1 MTFLTT
7 FLLCILYVMIGIAL
21 AANVIKDEEDA
32 IIDTDENVG
41 CGIVMLAL
49 VLGILWAPISV
60 IYGTYWLVR
69 LLCNKLKKN

>member
-7 FLLCILYVMIGIAL
+7 FLLCILYIMIGIAL

-32 IIDTDENVG
+32 IVDTDENVG

-49 VLGILWAPISV
+49 VFGTFWAPISV
-60 IYGTYWLVR
+60 IYGTYWLIR
-69 LLCNKLKKN
+69 LLCNKLKKK